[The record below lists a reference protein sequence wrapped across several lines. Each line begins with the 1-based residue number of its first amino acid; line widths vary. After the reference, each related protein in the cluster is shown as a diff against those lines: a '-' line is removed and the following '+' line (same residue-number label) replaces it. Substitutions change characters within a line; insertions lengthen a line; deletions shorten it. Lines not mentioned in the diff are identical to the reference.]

1 MTYQLLDVREL
12 SNPLENLRGKRK
24 SDNNQF
30 VDAVFVFFIH
40 FGGFTFFF
48 GSRHSCDESETR
60 TRPSTIWPRLT
71 CNLATNW
78 LAIKRIPKQT
88 QQVIG

>member
-1 MTYQLLDVREL
+1 MLDFARPSNGNFHKLYKLLETHMTYQLLDVREL

-48 GSRHSCDESETR
+48 WESPQLR
-60 TRPSTIWPRLT
+60 
-71 CNLATNW
+71 
-78 LAIKRIPKQT
+78 
-88 QQVIG
+88 